1 MVPWTPAAAVKSGVR
16 PADRGCV
23 SPAFTFRLDPVL
35 DLRRRREEVLQ
46 GEYAQAIRALAA
58 QQERAVA
65 AEEALAEATGT
76 LRAASAGP
84 VQLLELRALND
95 EIVRLRR
102 ILAHEREMVSR
113 MEDVA
118 EERRQE
124 LVQAARDREA
134 LDTLRRRAESA
145 HRAEENRREQGV
157 LDELA
162 TRRASRRDP
171 SPAVA

>member
-1 MVPWTPAAAVKSGVR
+1 M
-16 PADRGCV
+16 

-35 DLRRRREEVLQ
+35 DLRRRREEVVQ

-65 AEEALAEATGT
+65 AEASVAEATEA

-95 EIVRLRR
+95 EIARQRR
-102 ILAHEREMVSR
+102 ILAHEREMAVR
-113 MEDVA
+113 MEDIA

-124 LVQAARDREA
+124 LVQASRDREA
-134 LDTLRRRAESA
+134 LDTLRRRAEAA
-145 HRAEENRREQGV
+145 HRVEENRREQNV

-162 TRRASRRDP
+162 TRRASRRDT